1 MSVLLFSQ
9 KVRNYPNLRQE
20 IEMTRK
26 DFILIAE
33 VIRNL
38 DEVLDEYA
46 LEVLAENMAE
56 ALADTNTQFDQARF
70 LTACGVK

>member
-1 MSVLLFSQ
+1 
-9 KVRNYPNLRQE
+9 
-20 IEMTRK
+20 MTRK

-70 LTACGVK
+70 LSACGVK